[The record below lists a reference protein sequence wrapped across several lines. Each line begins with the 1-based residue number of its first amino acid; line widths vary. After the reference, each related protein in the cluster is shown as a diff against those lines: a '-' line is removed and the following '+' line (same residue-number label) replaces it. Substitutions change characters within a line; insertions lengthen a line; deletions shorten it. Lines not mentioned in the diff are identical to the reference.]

1 MKKLFSKID
10 NTSKE
15 PNSYLGKVFVVGR
28 HTVTV
33 EEVLAEGGFAIV
45 FLVKG
50 SGGRY
55 ALKRMYVNNEHDL
68 NVCKREIQIASN
80 LSGHKNII
88 GYVDSSITH
97 TTGGIHELLLLMPY
111 CKSQVLQ
118 MMNNRLQTG
127 FNESEVLQIF
137 CDVCEAV
144 SRLHHCQT
152 PIIHRDLKVEN
163 ILLADNGH
171 YVLCDFGSATGKVL
185 NPSVHG
191 AAVVEEEIKKYT
203 TLSYRAPEMVDMYCG
218 KPITTKA
225 DVWAL
230 GCLLYKL
237 CFFTLPFGEST
248 LAIQSGNF
256 TIPDNSRYSKAL
268 HCLIRYMLEPD
279 PDIRPDIY
287 QVSAIA
293 FQIQGKE
300 CPVQNLHKVP
310 TPTIESLQ
318 CPPMESENIKR
329 AASVKTPKPT
339 PIATTVEGTSVTPR
353 QRPKGQAVS
362 TGPISLS
369 GQIVGQISGQGNQ
382 TQTTPANS
390 YVQVRLTNR
399 KHTRYL
405 KYTRSLLDIF
415 DKHLINVIIL
425 FYQVSPH
432 VCTPSQSV
440 PFGQSQ
446 GQPSQ
451 YGQSQSPMI
460 SHSPLTQ
467 QSPVTVQDKNAFY
480 FDSRQH
486 DATKSATNVN
496 EKNLEALFPSSGYPD
511 PFKDDTKTMPP
522 PAKIPPPVAPK
533 PGKIL
538 PKLSNPSYPSSS
550 KYPPVTSL
558 PSKLSLPTGPNKA
571 TPLTVTPLTLPKP
584 VNKTE
589 SLSQNISSSTSPPD
603 SPTLSSRHRRNVS
616 DTSAFNKAFATETTQ
631 FLAPYEA
638 SVKPRADDTTTPPE
652 LPNDTRPCIATSAS
666 HVRVGELSNLMG
678 SEGRSLSADVAA
690 WNPFEDVQPFNQLT
704 EDHIFGAEFDK
715 IRRGSNTSISG
726 VKSRES
732 LVMTYTELPEDPF
745 ESAPFS
751 LPRKKSKIG
760 SKTAA
765 IAGGKSINGKT
776 RVPLAQWNSGVE
788 HNGGGVDDEASLI
801 TESSP
806 VSPPFVRAPAEDRSK
821 YEKLAFNAD
830 EVSSDSDKGTKE
842 AKERARKV
850 KRRRVKNVLSRRRRV
865 AAQHDNAD
873 NAANADYES
882 DDSIGSASDLRA
894 MNDEEGND
902 GEANDDDDDDEDGN
916 ARGKHDETISESVR
930 TCGSSAYHAECE
942 SVATHEDDYR
952 MKRPRKHHYRQQ
964 EQQLPTID
972 ADPIVGHQYGEKPLL
987 LDDELDPESKPE
999 QSHGDPFVRHQY
1011 GSKPLLFNNGD
1022 SSSDNDNDKSKSL
1035 NNGIWKVEDDVFA
1048 LAPFP
1053 RSSSSRKSSDSRESE
1068 PKNVDLGGSTRN
1080 SPHNS
1085 NLVTPISCSPI
1096 PAEVFTDLVESKLS
1110 SLPTKSVTLPCKYP
1124 KNVVIANNKTIYEEP
1139 ASFHQPNLIQTS
1151 SPVKSSPHVSIAE
1164 EEENIEKD
1172 LFGSSPFSPSGFT
1185 NPFNNAQSNF
1195 SSIDSASTQ
1204 PMSILSPSVGPSSYV
1219 DYTNCVPLQSHNT
1232 AVTPNNYYT
1241 SHSSTIAST
1250 SKYGMVTVNSEP
1262 VVSVE
1267 PSKDLFGSIPFEEFT
1282 SLKLN
1287 EQQQQQQRPTS
1298 LSLSQ
1303 SLSQSQSPNYVENVV
1318 LTTTLPINNI
1328 VQSPKN
1334 SVVHLTP
1341 TPSSQSQPSSAYT
1354 IQTTTHTARI
1364 TVHAVNSVS
1373 KVDIT
1378 PDMMSPLS
1386 PEPLVVVDDDTPKHN
1401 KKDKSKYHLI
1411 NENHGDVSPT
1421 YKTPHKIKS
1430 TSHKKTPKSK
1440 KNTTAPTGFSNM
1452 SFEDFPSDENEE
1464 RQVGRT
1470 KVAPFEVIRE
1480 TSEKRFGSLKRRSNP
1495 FT

>member
-28 HTVTV
+28 HAVTV

-45 FLVKG
+45 FLVKA

-97 TTGGIHELLLLMPY
+97 TGGGVHELLLLMPY
-111 CKSQVLQ
+111 CKSHVLQ

-127 FNESEVLQIF
+127 FSESEVLQIF

-163 ILLADNGH
+163 ILLADSGN

-225 DVWAL
+225 DIWAL

-279 PDIRPDIY
+279 PDVRPDIY
-287 QVSAIA
+287 QVSVVA

-310 TPTIESLQ
+310 TPTVESLP
-318 CPPMESENIKR
+318 CPPMESENVKKSS
-329 AASVKTPKPT
+329 SVKTPKSVPM
-339 PIATTVEGTSVTPR
+339 ATTVEGTSVTPR

-362 TGPISLS
+362 TGPISLG

-382 TQTTPANS
+382 GQNTPGNSMS
-390 YVQVRLTNR
+390 YV
-399 KHTRYL
+399 
-405 KYTRSLLDIF
+405 
-415 DKHLINVIIL
+415 
-425 FYQVSPH
+425 QVSPH
-432 VCTPSQSV
+432 VCTPNQNV
-440 PFGQSQ
+440 PFGQSP
-446 GQPSQ
+446 GQSSQ

-460 SHSPLTQ
+460 THSPVTQ
-467 QSPVTVQDKNAFY
+467 QSPMTVQDKNAFY
-480 FDSRQH
+480 FDSKQH
-486 DATKSATNVN
+486 DTRGTAN
-496 EKNLEALFPSSGYPD
+496 EKNLEALFPPSGYPD
-511 PFKDDTKTMPP
+511 PFKDDARAMPP
-522 PAKIPPPVAPK
+522 PTKIPPPVAPK
-533 PGKIL
+533 PGKVL
-538 PKLSNPSYPSSS
+538 PKISNPSYPSSS

-558 PSKLSLPTGPNKA
+558 PSKLSVPAGPNKA
-571 TPLTVTPLTLPKP
+571 TPPTVTPPALPKP

-603 SPTLSSRHRRNVS
+603 SPISSSSRHRRNVS

-638 SVKPRADDTTTPPE
+638 SVKPRSNDTTTPPE
-652 LPNDTRPCIATSAS
+652 LPSDIRPCIATSAS
-666 HVRVGELSNLMG
+666 HVRVGELSSLMG

-765 IAGGKSINGKT
+765 IAGGKSTNGRARAPAT
-776 RVPLAQWNSGVE
+776 QWNSGVE
-788 HNGGGVDDEASLI
+788 HNTGGVDDEASLI

-830 EVSSDSDKGTKE
+830 EVSSDSDKGAKETKE
-842 AKERARKV
+842 RPKKA
-850 KRRRVKNVLSRRRRV
+850 KRRRVKNVLSRKRRV
-865 AAQHDNAD
+865 AAHDNAESA
-873 NAANADYES
+873 NAASVEYES

-902 GEANDDDDDDEDGN
+902 DRENDDDDDDEDGN
-916 ARGKHDETISESVR
+916 VRGKHDETISESVR

-952 MKRPRKHHYRQQ
+952 MKRPRRHHYRQQ

-1022 SSSDNDNDKSKSL
+1022 SSSDDNEKSKSL
-1035 NNGIWKVEDDVFA
+1035 NNGLWKMEDDVFA

-1068 PKNVDLGGSTRN
+1068 TKNADPGSARN

-1085 NLVTPISCSPI
+1085 NLVTPIASSPI
-1096 PAEVFTDLVESKLS
+1096 PAEVFVDVADSKTAPPPPSKPPALS
-1110 SLPTKSVTLPCKYP
+1110 CKYP
-1124 KNVVIANNKTIYEEP
+1124 KSISAVNNQIIYEEAP
-1139 ASFHQPNLIQTS
+1139 SFHQPIVQA
-1151 SPVKSSPHVSIAE
+1151 SPVKNSPHVSIAE
-1164 EEENIEKD
+1164 EDENVERD

-1185 NPFNNAQSNF
+1185 NPFNSVQSGF
-1195 SSIDSASTQ
+1195 DAPAQ
-1204 PMSILSPSVGPSSYV
+1204 PMSTILSPAGSSYV
-1219 DYTNCVPLQSHNT
+1219 DYANCIPLQSC
-1232 AVTPNNYYT
+1232 NNYFS
-1241 SHSSTIAST
+1241 SHASTVAST
-1250 SKYGMVTVNSEP
+1250 SKYGMVTVNSETA
-1262 VVSVE
+1262 VIQE
-1267 PSKDLFGSIPFEEFT
+1267 PSKDLFGSIPFEEFA
-1282 SLKLN
+1282 SLKIN
-1287 EQQQQQQRPTS
+1287 EQQPQPRPTS

-1303 SLSQSQSPNYVENVV
+1303 SPSYADSTA
-1318 LTTTLPINNI
+1318 LTTTLPVSV
-1328 VQSPKN
+1328 VQSPKHTI
-1334 SVVHLTP
+1334 VHLTP
-1341 TPSSQSQPSSAYT
+1341 TPPSQPQSTPTFT
-1354 IQTTTHTARI
+1354 IQPTAHTARI
-1364 TVHAVNSVS
+1364 TVQAVNSVS

-1378 PDMMSPLS
+1378 SDIISPMS
-1386 PEPLVVVDDDTPKHN
+1386 PEPLVVADDDTPKHN
-1401 KKDKSKYHLI
+1401 KKDKSKSDKSKYHLI
-1411 NENHGDVSPT
+1411 NENHGDVMNVLPVH
-1421 YKTPHKIKS
+1421 KTSHKIKS
-1430 TSHKKTPKSK
+1430 VSHKKTPKGK
-1440 KNTTAPTGFSNM
+1440 KSTAATAGFSNM

-1464 RQVGRT
+1464 RQTGRT

>member
-15 PNSYLGKVFVVGR
+15 PNSYLGKVFVVGC

-45 FLVKG
+45 FLVKA

-97 TTGGIHELLLLMPY
+97 TGKGVHELLLLMPY

-127 FNESEVLQIF
+127 FSESEVLQIF

-163 ILLADNGH
+163 ILLADSGH

-225 DVWAL
+225 DIWAL

-279 PDIRPDIY
+279 PDLRPDIY
-287 QVSAIA
+287 QVSVIA

-300 CPVQNLHKVP
+300 SPVQNLHKVP
-310 TPTIESLQ
+310 TPTIESLP
-318 CPPMESENIKR
+318 CPLMESENIKR
-329 AASVKTPKPT
+329 SASVKTPKPV

-382 TQTTPANS
+382 TGQNTPGNSIS
-390 YVQVRLTNR
+390 YV
-399 KHTRYL
+399 
-405 KYTRSLLDIF
+405 
-415 DKHLINVIIL
+415 
-425 FYQVSPH
+425 QVSPH
-432 VCTPSQSV
+432 VCTPNQNV
-440 PFGQSQ
+440 PFGQPSQ
-446 GQPSQ
+446 GQP
-451 YGQSQSPMI
+451 SQSPMI

-486 DATKSATNVN
+486 DARPNVN

-511 PFKDDTKTMPP
+511 PFKDDAAAMPP
-522 PAKIPPPVAPK
+522 PTKIPPPVAPK

-550 KYPPVTSL
+550 KYPPVASL
-558 PSKLSLPTGPNKA
+558 PSKLSISTGPNKA
-571 TPLTVTPLTLPKP
+571 TPPTQLTPPALPKP

-589 SLSQNISSSTSPPD
+589 SLSQNISSSISPPD
-603 SPTLSSRHRRNVS
+603 SPTLSSSRHRRNVS
-616 DTSAFNKAFATETTQ
+616 DTSAFNNGHFDVHRAFATETNQ

-638 SVKPRADDTTTPPE
+638 SVKPRSDDAATPPE
-652 LPNDTRPCIATSAS
+652 LPSDTRPCIATSAS
-666 HVRVGELSNLMG
+666 HGELSSLMG

-751 LPRKKSKIG
+751 LPTGKKNKMG

-765 IAGGKSINGKT
+765 IAGGKST
-776 RVPLAQWNSGVE
+776 RVPLGTQWNNSGLEHVGSGVV
-788 HNGGGVDDEASLI
+788 GGVDDEASLI

-830 EVSSDSDKGTKE
+830 EVSSDSDGKRMGP
-842 AKERARKV
+842 KERARKT
-850 KRRRVKNVLSRRRRV
+850 RRRVKNVLSRGKRRV
-865 AAQHDNAD
+865 AAQQRENAD
-873 NAANADYES
+873 NSNAQNVDYES

-894 MNDEEGND
+894 MNDEEEGN
-902 GEANDDDDDDEDGN
+902 DEDGEEN
-916 ARGKHDETISESVR
+916 EDGDGDKRGKRHDETISESVR

-952 MKRPRKHHYRQQ
+952 MKRPRRQHHYRQQ
-964 EQQLPTID
+964 QAQQLPTID

-1022 SSSDNDNDKSKSL
+1022 SSSDDNNDDKSKSL
-1035 NNGIWKVEDDVFA
+1035 IQNGIWKVENDVFA

-1068 PKNVDLGGSTRN
+1068 SKNVDPSGSVRN
-1080 SPHNS
+1080 SPRNS
-1085 NLVTPISCSPI
+1085 NLVTPISSSPL
-1096 PAEVFTDLVESKLS
+1096 PEVVFADIIESKTTALPPPRPTTLS
-1110 SLPTKSVTLPCKYP
+1110 CKYS
-1124 KNVVIANNKTIYEEP
+1124 KSIANNKTIYYEESS
-1139 ASFHQPNLIQTS
+1139 SFPRQSSVVQTS
-1151 SPVKSSPHVSIAE
+1151 SVKSNPRVGIAE
-1164 EEENIEKD
+1164 EEEEDEEEEEQEDAEKD

-1185 NPFNNAQSNF
+1185 NPFNNVQSTYVDSTSAQP
-1195 SSIDSASTQ
+1195 T
-1204 PMSILSPSVGPSSYV
+1204 ILSPVGSSSSSYI
-1219 DYTNCVPLQSHNT
+1219 DYSVPQLQSSHNN
-1232 AVTPNNYYT
+1232 VVSDNYYA
-1241 SHSSTIAST
+1241 SHSSSTIAST
-1250 SKYGMVTVNSEP
+1250 SKYGKVTVNSNEL
-1262 VVSVE
+1262 SASNE
-1267 PSKDLFGSIPFEEFT
+1267 PSKDLFGSIPFDEFA
-1282 SLKLN
+1282 SLKIN
-1287 EQQQQQQRPTS
+1287 EQQQRPTS

-1303 SLSQSQSPNYVENVV
+1303 SPNYVDNVNA
-1318 LTTTLPINNI
+1318 LTTTSTLP
-1328 VQSPKN
+1328 VSSVMQSPKN
-1334 SVVHLTP
+1334 TVIHLMPTPPSQPQPLSQPTP
-1341 TPSSQSQPSSAYT
+1341 TYMIQPTA
-1354 IQTTTHTARI
+1354 HTARI

-1378 PDMMSPLS
+1378 CDMISPMS
-1386 PEPLVVVDDDTPKHN
+1386 PEPLVVADDDTPKHN
-1401 KKDKSKYHLI
+1401 KKEKSSKSDKSKYHLI
-1411 NENHGDVSPT
+1411 DENHGDIVNVLQTTHKVSH
-1421 YKTPHKIKS
+1421 KTKS
-1430 TSHKKTPKSK
+1430 TSHHKKTPKGK
-1440 KNTTAPTGFSNM
+1440 KSSTAATAGFSNM

-1464 RQVGRT
+1464 RQAGRT

-1480 TSEKRFGSLKRRSNP
+1480 ASEKRFGSLKRRSNP

>member
-45 FLVKG
+45 FLVKA

-88 GYVDSSITH
+88 GYVDSNITH
-97 TTGGIHELLLLMPY
+97 TGGGVHELLLLMPY

-118 MMNNRLQTG
+118 MMNTRLQTG
-127 FNESEVLQIF
+127 FSESEVLQIF

-163 ILLADNGH
+163 ILLADSGH
-171 YVLCDFGSATGKVL
+171 YVLCDFGSATGKIL
-185 NPSVHG
+185 NPSIHG

-203 TLSYRAPEMVDMYCG
+203 TVSYRAPEMVDMYCG

-225 DVWAL
+225 DIWAL

-237 CFFTLPFGEST
+237 CYFTLPFGEST

-279 PDIRPDIY
+279 PDLRPDIY
-287 QVSAIA
+287 QVSVIA
-293 FQIQGKE
+293 FQVQGKE

-310 TPTIESLQ
+310 TPTIESLP
-318 CPPMESENIKR
+318 CPPMESESIKR
-329 AASVKTPKPT
+329 SSSVKTPKPISIT
-339 PIATTVEGTSVTPR
+339 TTVEGTSVTPR

-369 GQIVGQISGQGNQ
+369 GQIVGQISGQGSQSQN
-382 TQTTPANS
+382 TPGNS
-390 YVQVRLTNR
+390 LTYV
-399 KHTRYL
+399 
-405 KYTRSLLDIF
+405 
-415 DKHLINVIIL
+415 
-425 FYQVSPH
+425 QVSPH
-432 VCTPSQSV
+432 VCTPNQNV
-440 PFGQSQ
+440 PFGQSP

-451 YGQSQSPMI
+451 YNQSQSPMI

-467 QSPVTVQDKNAFY
+467 QSPVTVQDKSAFY

-486 DATKSATNVN
+486 DARTTTNVT
-496 EKNLEALFPSSGYPD
+496 EKTLEALFPSSGYPD
-511 PFKDDTKTMPP
+511 PFKDDARVMPP
-522 PAKIPPPVAPK
+522 PTKIPPPVAPK

-558 PSKLSLPTGPNKA
+558 PSKLSIPTTGPNKV
-571 TPLTVTPLTLPKP
+571 TSSTVTPPALPKP

-589 SLSQNISSSTSPPD
+589 SLSQNISSSISPPD
-603 SPTLSSRHRRNVS
+603 SPTLSSSRHRRNVS

-638 SVKPRADDTTTPPE
+638 SVKPRSDDTTTPPE
-652 LPNDTRPCIATSAS
+652 LPSDIRPCIATSAS
-666 HVRVGELSNLMG
+666 HVRVGELSSLMG
-678 SEGRSLSADVAA
+678 SEGRSMSADVAA

-751 LPRKKSKIG
+751 LPRKKNKIG

-765 IAGGKSINGKT
+765 IAGGKSTNG
-776 RVPLAQWNSGVE
+776 RARAPLTQWNPGVVERSGS
-788 HNGGGVDDEASLI
+788 GGGVDDEASLI

-830 EVSSDSDKGTKE
+830 EVSSDSDKGAKE
-842 AKERARKV
+842 AKERAKKT

-865 AAQHDNAD
+865 AHENTDNAN
-873 NAANADYES
+873 NATNVDYES

-902 GEANDDDDDDEDGN
+902 QENDDDDDDGGK
-916 ARGKHDETISESVR
+916 RGKHDETISESVR

-952 MKRPRKHHYRQQ
+952 LKRPRKHHYRQQ
-964 EQQLPTID
+964 EQQLPVID

-1022 SSSDNDNDKSKSL
+1022 SSSDDNEKSKSL

-1068 PKNVDLGGSTRN
+1068 TKNADPGSAKN

-1085 NLVTPISCSPI
+1085 NLVTPISSSPI
-1096 PAEVFTDLVESKLS
+1096 PAEVFADVVENKVAAPPPPPSK
-1110 SLPTKSVTLPCKYP
+1110 PCKYP
-1124 KNVVIANNKTIYEEP
+1124 KSISTVNSRTIYEEP
-1139 ASFHQPNLIQTS
+1139 PSFHQPNVQA
-1151 SPVKSSPHVSIAE
+1151 SPVKGSPHVSIAE
-1164 EEENIEKD
+1164 QENEEKD

-1185 NPFNNAQSNF
+1185 NPFNNVQSNYVN
-1195 SSIDSASTQ
+1195 IDASNQ
-1204 PMSILSPSVGPSSYV
+1204 PMSTILSPAGSSTYI
-1219 DYTNCVPLQSHNT
+1219 DYANCISLPSHNPLPDNYC
-1232 AVTPNNYYT
+1232 ASHPNT
-1241 SHSSTIAST
+1241 VAST

-1262 VVSVE
+1262 AVSQA
-1267 PSKDLFGSIPFEEFT
+1267 PSKDLFGSIPFEEFA
-1282 SLKLN
+1282 SLKIN
-1287 EQQQQQQRPTS
+1287 EPQQRPTS

-1303 SLSQSQSPNYVENVV
+1303 SPSYVDNVA
-1318 LTTTLPINNI
+1318 LTTTLPISVI
-1328 VQSPKN
+1328 QSPKN
-1334 SVVHLTP
+1334 TVVHLTP
-1341 TPSSQSQPSSAYT
+1341 TPPSQSQPPPPTYT
-1354 IQTTTHTARI
+1354 IQPTTHTARI
-1364 TVHAVNSVS
+1364 TVQAINSVS

-1378 PDMMSPLS
+1378 SDMISPMS
-1386 PEPLVVVDDDTPKHN
+1386 PEPLVVADDDTPKHN
-1401 KKDKSKYHLI
+1401 KKDKSKADKSKYHLI
-1411 NENHGDVSPT
+1411 NENHGDIVNVLSAHKT
-1421 YKTPHKIKS
+1421 SYKTKS
-1430 TSHKKTPKSK
+1430 VSHKKTPKGK
-1440 KNTTAPTGFSNM
+1440 KNTAATAGFSNM

-1464 RQVGRT
+1464 RQAGRT

-1480 TSEKRFGSLKRRSNP
+1480 ASEKRFGSLKRRSNP

>member
-45 FLVKG
+45 FLVKA

-97 TTGGIHELLLLMPY
+97 TGGGVHELLLLMPY

-127 FNESEVLQIF
+127 FSESEVLQIF

-163 ILLADNGH
+163 ILLADSGH

-203 TLSYRAPEMVDMYCG
+203 TLSYRAPEMVDMYYG

-225 DVWAL
+225 DIWAL

-237 CFFTLPFGEST
+237 CYFTLPFGEST

-279 PDIRPDIY
+279 PDVRPDIY
-287 QVSAIA
+287 QVSVIA

-300 CPVQNLHKVP
+300 SPVQNLHKVP
-310 TPTIESLQ
+310 TPTIESLP

-329 AASVKTPKPT
+329 SASVKTPKPT
-339 PIATTVEGTSVTPR
+339 PIAAVEGTSVTPR

-382 TQTTPANS
+382 VQNPPGNSIS
-390 YVQVRLTNR
+390 YV
-399 KHTRYL
+399 
-405 KYTRSLLDIF
+405 
-415 DKHLINVIIL
+415 
-425 FYQVSPH
+425 QVSPH
-432 VCTPSQSV
+432 VCTPNQNV
-440 PFGQSQ
+440 PFGQSP
-446 GQPSQ
+446 GQPTQ

-467 QSPVTVQDKNAFY
+467 QSPVTVQDKSSFY

-486 DATKSATNVN
+486 DARATTNVN
-496 EKNLEALFPSSGYPD
+496 EKNLEALFPPSGYPD
-511 PFKDDTKTMPP
+511 PFKDDARAMPP
-522 PAKIPPPVAPK
+522 PTKIPPPVAPK
-533 PGKIL
+533 PAKIL
-538 PKLSNPSYPSSS
+538 PKISNPNYSS
-550 KYPPVTSL
+550 KYPPVASL
-558 PSKLSLPTGPNKA
+558 PSKLSIPPTGPNKA
-571 TPLTVTPLTLPKP
+571 APTVTPPALPKP

-603 SPTLSSRHRRNVS
+603 SPTLASSRHRRNVS

-638 SVKPRADDTTTPPE
+638 SVKPRADDTTPPE
-652 LPNDTRPCIATSAS
+652 LPSDIRPCIATSAS
-666 HVRVGELSNLMG
+666 HVRVGELSSLIG

-690 WNPFEDVQPFNQLT
+690 WNPFEDAQPFNQLT

-751 LPRKKSKIG
+751 LPRKKNKIG

-765 IAGGKSINGKT
+765 IAGGKSTVNG
-776 RVPLAQWNSGVE
+776 RSRASLDRWNSGLE
-788 HNGGGVDDEASLI
+788 HRDGSNDGAGVVGSSGGGGGGGVDSAAGIVGGVDEEASLI

-830 EVSSDSDKGTKE
+830 EVSSDSDNKTGQGP
-842 AKERARKV
+842 AKERTKKV

-865 AAQHDNAD
+865 AHDVDNA
-873 NAANADYES
+873 NTVEYES

-894 MNDEEGND
+894 MNDEEGNQ
-902 GEANDDDDDDEDGN
+902 EENDDGDE
-916 ARGKHDETISESVR
+916 RERTIDETISESVR

-952 MKRPRKHHYRQQ
+952 MKRPKRHYREQQ
-964 EQQLPTID
+964 QQQQLPTID

-1011 GSKPLLFNNGD
+1011 GSKPLLFNGD
-1022 SSSDNDNDKSKSL
+1022 SSSDDNERSKSL
-1035 NNGIWKVEDDVFA
+1035 NNGIWKLEDDVFA
-1048 LAPFP
+1048 MAPFP
-1053 RSSSSRKSSDSRESE
+1053 RSSSSRKSSDSRGSES
-1068 PKNVDLGGSTRN
+1068 KNLGSGRN
-1080 SPHNS
+1080 SPSHNS
-1085 NLVTPISCSPI
+1085 SLVTPISSSPVPT
-1096 PAEVFTDLVESKLS
+1096 PAEVFVDVDAGKALT
-1110 SLPTKSVTLPCKYP
+1110 PKSVLSCIQYP
-1124 KNVVIANNKTIYEEP
+1124 KSIGNKAIYEEAP
-1139 ASFHQPNLIQTS
+1139 TSFHQPVPSQTS
-1151 SPVKSSPHVSIAE
+1151 PSVKNSPHRVSIAE
-1164 EEENIEKD
+1164 QEEEEDENAEKD

-1185 NPFNNAQSNF
+1185 NPFNNVQPGYA
-1195 SSIDSASTQ
+1195 SIDAPTQ
-1204 PMSILSPSVGPSSYV
+1204 PAMSTILSSPGSTYL
-1219 DYTNCVPLQSHNT
+1219 DYTNVALQRPHNLAT
-1232 AVTPNNYYT
+1232 DAYYVTSVAAHPT
-1241 SHSSTIAST
+1241 TVASA
-1250 SKYGMVTVNSEP
+1250 SKFGMVTVTQSEP
-1262 VVSVE
+1262 LVAADSC
-1267 PSKDLFGSIPFEEFT
+1267 KDLFGSIPFEEFA
-1282 SLKLN
+1282 SLKIT
-1287 EQQQQQQRPTS
+1287 EQQRPTS
-1298 LSLSQ
+1298 LALSQ
-1303 SLSQSQSPNYVENVV
+1303 SHSVSYIVDNVTLTTGGSSGGGGGGGGGNVQSPN
-1318 LTTTLPINNI
+1318 
-1328 VQSPKN
+1328 
-1334 SVVHLTP
+1334 SVIHLTP
-1341 TPSSQSQPSSAYT
+1341 TPPTAASQQVTYT
-1354 IQTTTHTARI
+1354 IQPTAHTARI

-1373 KVDIT
+1373 KVDIAS
-1378 PDMMSPLS
+1378 DMISPMS
-1386 PEPLVVVDDDTPKHN
+1386 PEPLVGPTDDDTPKH
-1401 KKDKSKYHLI
+1401 KRDKSKSDRSKYHLI
-1411 NENHGDVSPT
+1411 SENHGDIVNVLPAKVS
-1421 YKTPHKIKS
+1421 HKSKS
-1430 TSHKKTPKSK
+1430 VSHKKTPKGKRS
-1440 KNTTAPTGFSNM
+1440 TAATAGFSNM

-1464 RQVGRT
+1464 KQTRT

-1480 TSEKRFGSLKRRSNP
+1480 QSEKRFGSLKRRSNP

>member
-1 MKKLFSKID
+1 MTTRGRRANMKKLFSKID

-15 PNSYLGKVFVVGR
+15 PSSYLGKVFVVGR

-45 FLVKG
+45 FLVKA

-55 ALKRMYVNNEHDL
+55 ALKRIYVNNEYDL
-68 NVCKREIQIASN
+68 NMCKREIQIASN

-97 TTGGIHELLLLMPY
+97 TGGGVHELLLLMPY
-111 CKSQVLQ
+111 CKSQLLQ

-127 FNESEVLQIF
+127 FSESEVLQIF

-163 ILLADNGH
+163 ILLADNGN

-191 AAVVEEEIKKYT
+191 TAIVEEEIKKYT

-225 DVWAL
+225 DIWAL

-237 CFFTLPFGEST
+237 CYFILPFGEST

-256 TIPDNSRYSKAL
+256 TIPDNLRYSKAL
-268 HCLIRYMLEPD
+268 HSLIRYMLEPD
-279 PDIRPDIY
+279 PDVRPDIY
-287 QVSAIA
+287 QVSVIA

-300 CPVQNLHKVP
+300 CPVTNLHKVP
-310 TPTIESLQ
+310 TPTIESLP
-318 CPPMESENIKR
+318 CPPMDSENIKR
-329 AASVKTPKPT
+329 SASVKTPKPT
-339 PIATTVEGTSVTPR
+339 PITAVEGTSVTPR

-362 TGPISLS
+362 TGPINLG
-369 GQIVGQISGQGNQ
+369 GQIVGQISGQGSQAQN
-382 TQTTPANS
+382 PPGNSIS
-390 YVQVRLTNR
+390 YV
-399 KHTRYL
+399 
-405 KYTRSLLDIF
+405 
-415 DKHLINVIIL
+415 
-425 FYQVSPH
+425 QVSPH
-432 VCTPSQSV
+432 VCTPSQNI
-440 PFGQSQ
+440 PFGQSP
-446 GQPSQ
+446 GQSAQ
-451 YGQSQSPMI
+451 YSQSQSPMI

-467 QSPVTVQDKNAFY
+467 QSPVTVQDKNSFY

-486 DATKSATNVN
+486 DARAATNVN
-496 EKNLEALFPSSGYPD
+496 ETNLEALFPPSGYPD
-511 PFKDDTKTMPP
+511 PFKDDARAMPP

-533 PGKIL
+533 PAKIL
-538 PKLSNPSYPSSS
+538 PKLSNPSYPSS
-550 KYPPVTSL
+550 KYPPVASM
-558 PSKLSLPTGPNKA
+558 PSKLSIPPAGPNKA
-571 TPLTVTPLTLPKP
+571 APTVTPPALPKP

-603 SPTLSSRHRRNVS
+603 SPTLASSRHRRNVS

-638 SVKPRADDTTTPPE
+638 SVKPRADDATPPE
-652 LPNDTRPCIATSAS
+652 LPSDIRPCIATSAS
-666 HVRVGELSNLMG
+666 HGELSSLIG

-751 LPRKKSKIG
+751 LPTGKKNKIG

-765 IAGGKSINGKT
+765 IAGDKS
-776 RVPLAQWNSGVE
+776 RAALAQWSSGLEERDGNGESGTIVSGGG
-788 HNGGGVDDEASLI
+788 GGGVDGGAGLVGGLDDEASLI

-830 EVSSDSDKGTKE
+830 EVSSDSDNNKAGAGT
-842 AKERARKV
+842 AKERAKKA
-850 KRRRVKNVLSRRRRV
+850 KRRRVKNVLSRGRRR
-865 AAQHDNAD
+865 AHDLDNA
-873 NAANADYES
+873 NPPEYES

-894 MNDEEGND
+894 MNDEEGNQDEEHD
-902 GEANDDDDDDEDGN
+902 GGGRE
-916 ARGKHDETISESVR
+916 RTIDETVSESVR

-952 MKRPRKHHYRQQ
+952 MKRPKRHYREQ
-964 EQQLPTID
+964 QQLPTID

-1011 GSKPLLFNNGD
+1011 GSKPLLFNGD
-1022 SSSDNDNDKSKSL
+1022 SSSDDNERSKSL
-1035 NNGIWKVEDDVFA
+1035 NNGIWKMEDDVFA
-1048 LAPFP
+1048 MAPFP
-1053 RSSSSRKSSDSRESE
+1053 RSSSSRKSSDSRGSE
-1068 PKNVDLGGSTRN
+1068 PRNVDLASGRN
-1080 SPHNS
+1080 SPSHNS
-1085 NLVTPISCSPI
+1085 NLVTPISSSP
-1096 PAEVFTDLVESKLS
+1096 PATVVPPTEVFVDVEGKAST
-1110 SLPTKSVTLPCKYP
+1110 PKSVLSCVQYSKS
-1124 KNVVIANNKTIYEEP
+1124 IAVAGKKPIYEEAP
-1139 ASFHQPNLIQTS
+1139 ASFHQPVQTS
-1151 SPVKSSPHVSIAE
+1151 PSVKNSPHRIAE
-1164 EEENIEKD
+1164 EEGEDEDAEKD

-1185 NPFNNAQSNF
+1185 NPFNNVRPGYA
-1195 SSIDSASTQ
+1195 SIDAPPQPAMST
-1204 PMSILSPSVGPSSYV
+1204 ILGSPGSVYL
-1219 DYTNCVPLQSHNT
+1219 DYANVPLQRPHNP
-1232 AVTPNNYYT
+1232 ADAYYVTSAGHPT
-1241 SHSSTIAST
+1241 TVASA
-1250 SKYGMVTVNSEP
+1250 SKFGMVTVNQQTEP
-1262 VVSVE
+1262 AVDA
-1267 PSKDLFGSIPFEEFT
+1267 SKDLFGSIPFEEFA
-1282 SLKLN
+1282 SLKIN
-1287 EQQQQQQRPTS
+1287 EQQRPTS
-1298 LSLSQ
+1298 LALPQPHST
-1303 SLSQSQSPNYVENVV
+1303 NYVVVENVTS
-1318 LTTTLPINNI
+1318 LPTTGGS
-1328 VQSPKN
+1328 VQSPN
-1334 SVVHLTP
+1334 SVVHLAATP
-1341 TPSSQSQPSSAYT
+1341 PTSQQATYT
-1354 IQTTTHTARI
+1354 IQPTAHTARI

-1373 KVDIT
+1373 KVDIAS
-1378 PDMMSPLS
+1378 DMISPMS
-1386 PEPLVVVDDDTPKHN
+1386 PEPLVGPADDDTPKHN
-1401 KKDKSKYHLI
+1401 KRDKSKSDRSKYHLI
-1411 NENHGDVSPT
+1411 SENHGDVVNVLPAKVLSH
-1421 YKTPHKIKS
+1421 KTKS
-1430 TSHKKTPKSK
+1430 AGHKKTPKGKRSSAA
-1440 KNTTAPTGFSNM
+1440 TAGFSNM

-1464 RQVGRT
+1464 KQVART

-1480 TSEKRFGSLKRRSNP
+1480 QSEKRFGSLKRRSNP

>member
-45 FLVKG
+45 FLVKA

-127 FNESEVLQIF
+127 FSESEVLQIF

-163 ILLADNGH
+163 ILLADSGH

-225 DVWAL
+225 DIWAL

-279 PDIRPDIY
+279 PDTRPDIY
-287 QVSAIA
+287 QVSAVV

-310 TPTIESLQ
+310 TPTVESLP

-329 AASVKTPKPT
+329 SASVKTPKPT
-339 PIATTVEGTSVTPR
+339 PITTTVEGTSVTPR

-362 TGPISLS
+362 TGPISLG

-390 YVQVRLTNR
+390 ISYV
-399 KHTRYL
+399 
-405 KYTRSLLDIF
+405 
-415 DKHLINVIIL
+415 
-425 FYQVSPH
+425 QVSPH
-432 VCTPSQSV
+432 VCTPNQSV

-446 GQPSQ
+446 AQPSQ

-467 QSPVTVQDKNAFY
+467 QSPVTVQDKSAFY

-486 DATKSATNVN
+486 DARATTN
-496 EKNLEALFPSSGYPD
+496 EKNFEALFPSSGYPD
-511 PFKDDTKTMPP
+511 PFKDDARAMPP

-558 PSKLSLPTGPNKA
+558 PSKLSIPTGPNKA
-571 TPLTVTPLTLPKP
+571 TPSTVTPPALPKP

-589 SLSQNISSSTSPPD
+589 SLSQNISSSISPPD
-603 SPTLSSRHRRNVS
+603 SPTLSSSRHRRNVS

-638 SVKPRADDTTTPPE
+638 SVKPRSDDTTTPPE
-652 LPNDTRPCIATSAS
+652 LPNDTRPCIAISAS
-666 HVRVGELSNLMG
+666 HGELSSLMG
-678 SEGRSLSADVAA
+678 SEGRSLSADVAT

-751 LPRKKSKIG
+751 LPTGKKNKIG

-765 IAGGKSINGKT
+765 IAGG
-776 RVPLAQWNSGVE
+776 
-788 HNGGGVDDEASLI
+788 
-801 TESSP
+801 
-806 VSPPFVRAPAEDRSK
+806 
-821 YEKLAFNAD
+821 NA
-830 EVSSDSDKGTKE
+830 
-842 AKERARKV
+842 
-850 KRRRVKNVLSRRRRV
+850 
-865 AAQHDNAD
+865 
-873 NAANADYES
+873 
-882 DDSIGSASDLRA
+882 
-894 MNDEEGND
+894 
-902 GEANDDDDDDEDGN
+902 
-916 ARGKHDETISESVR
+916 
-930 TCGSSAYHAECE
+930 
-942 SVATHEDDYR
+942 
-952 MKRPRKHHYRQQ
+952 
-964 EQQLPTID
+964 
-972 ADPIVGHQYGEKPLL
+972 
-987 LDDELDPESKPE
+987 
-999 QSHGDPFVRHQY
+999 
-1011 GSKPLLFNNGD
+1011 
-1022 SSSDNDNDKSKSL
+1022 
-1035 NNGIWKVEDDVFA
+1035 
-1048 LAPFP
+1048 
-1053 RSSSSRKSSDSRESE
+1053 
-1068 PKNVDLGGSTRN
+1068 
-1080 SPHNS
+1080 
-1085 NLVTPISCSPI
+1085 
-1096 PAEVFTDLVESKLS
+1096 
-1110 SLPTKSVTLPCKYP
+1110 
-1124 KNVVIANNKTIYEEP
+1124 
-1139 ASFHQPNLIQTS
+1139 
-1151 SPVKSSPHVSIAE
+1151 
-1164 EEENIEKD
+1164 
-1172 LFGSSPFSPSGFT
+1172 
-1185 NPFNNAQSNF
+1185 
-1195 SSIDSASTQ
+1195 
-1204 PMSILSPSVGPSSYV
+1204 
-1219 DYTNCVPLQSHNT
+1219 
-1232 AVTPNNYYT
+1232 
-1241 SHSSTIAST
+1241 
-1250 SKYGMVTVNSEP
+1250 
-1262 VVSVE
+1262 
-1267 PSKDLFGSIPFEEFT
+1267 
-1282 SLKLN
+1282 
-1287 EQQQQQQRPTS
+1287 
-1298 LSLSQ
+1298 
-1303 SLSQSQSPNYVENVV
+1303 
-1318 LTTTLPINNI
+1318 
-1328 VQSPKN
+1328 
-1334 SVVHLTP
+1334 
-1341 TPSSQSQPSSAYT
+1341 
-1354 IQTTTHTARI
+1354 
-1364 TVHAVNSVS
+1364 
-1373 KVDIT
+1373 
-1378 PDMMSPLS
+1378 
-1386 PEPLVVVDDDTPKHN
+1386 
-1401 KKDKSKYHLI
+1401 
-1411 NENHGDVSPT
+1411 
-1421 YKTPHKIKS
+1421 
-1430 TSHKKTPKSK
+1430 
-1440 KNTTAPTGFSNM
+1440 
-1452 SFEDFPSDENEE
+1452 
-1464 RQVGRT
+1464 
-1470 KVAPFEVIRE
+1470 
-1480 TSEKRFGSLKRRSNP
+1480 
-1495 FT
+1495 

>member
-15 PNSYLGKVFVVGR
+15 PNSYLGKVFVVGS

-45 FLVKG
+45 FLVKA

-80 LSGHKNII
+80 LNGHKNII
-88 GYVDSSITH
+88 GYIDSSITH
-97 TTGGIHELLLLMPY
+97 TGKGVHELLLLMPY

-127 FNESEVLQIF
+127 FSESEVLQIF

-163 ILLADNGH
+163 ILLADSGH

-225 DVWAL
+225 DIWAL

-279 PDIRPDIY
+279 PDLRPDIY
-287 QVSAIA
+287 QVSVIA

-310 TPTIESLQ
+310 TPTIESLP
-318 CPPMESENIKR
+318 CPLMESENIKR
-329 AASVKTPKPT
+329 SSSVKTPKPA

-382 TQTTPANS
+382 AQNTPGNSIS
-390 YVQVRLTNR
+390 YV
-399 KHTRYL
+399 
-405 KYTRSLLDIF
+405 
-415 DKHLINVIIL
+415 
-425 FYQVSPH
+425 QVSPH
-432 VCTPSQSV
+432 VCTPNQNV
-440 PFGQSQ
+440 PFVQPSQ
-446 GQPSQ
+446 GQP
-451 YGQSQSPMI
+451 SQSPMI

-486 DATKSATNVN
+486 DTRTNVN

-511 PFKDDTKTMPP
+511 PFKDDTTAMPP
-522 PAKIPPPVAPK
+522 PTKIPPPVAPK

-550 KYPPVTSL
+550 KYPPVASL
-558 PSKLSLPTGPNKA
+558 PSKLSISTGPNKA
-571 TPLTVTPLTLPKP
+571 TPPTQVTPPALPKP

-616 DTSAFNKAFATETTQ
+616 DTSAFNNGHFDVHRAFATETSQ

-638 SVKPRADDTTTPPE
+638 SVKPRSDDATTPPE
-652 LPNDTRPCIATSAS
+652 LPSDTRPCITTSAS
-666 HVRVGELSNLMG
+666 HVRVGELSSLMG

-751 LPRKKSKIG
+751 LPTGKKSKIG

-765 IAGGKSINGKT
+765 IAGGKSA
-776 RVPLAQWNSGVE
+776 RVPLTQWNNSGLE
-788 HNGGGVDDEASLI
+788 HGGGVDDEASLI

-806 VSPPFVRAPAEDRSK
+806 ISPPFVRAPTEDRSK

-830 EVSSDSDKGTKE
+830 EVSSDSDGKTDT
-842 AKERARKV
+842 KERARKT
-850 KRRRVKNVLSRRRRV
+850 RRRVKNVLNRGKRRV
-865 AAQHDNAD
+865 AAHRDTNAD
-873 NAANADYES
+873 NSNATNVDYES

-894 MNDEEGND
+894 MNDEEEGND
-902 GEANDDDDDDEDGN
+902 EDGEENDDDDGN
-916 ARGKHDETISESVR
+916 KRGKHDETISESVR

-952 MKRPRKHHYRQQ
+952 MKRPRRQHHYRQQ
-964 EQQLPTID
+964 QVQQLPTID

-1022 SSSDNDNDKSKSL
+1022 SSSDDNNDDKSKSL
-1035 NNGIWKVEDDVFA
+1035 IQNGIWKIENDVFA

-1068 PKNVDLGGSTRN
+1068 PKNVDPGSSTRN
-1080 SPHNS
+1080 SPRNS
-1085 NLVTPISCSPI
+1085 NLVTPISNSP
-1096 PAEVFTDLVESKLS
+1096 
-1110 SLPTKSVTLPCKYP
+1110 LPTEVVLADVIENKTTALPPPRPAALSCKYP
-1124 KNVVIANNKTIYEEP
+1124 KSIANNKTIYYEEP
-1139 ASFHQPNLIQTS
+1139 SSFPRQSNIQT
-1151 SPVKSSPHVSIAE
+1151 SPVKSNPHVGIAE
-1164 EEENIEKD
+1164 EEEEKEEEQENVEKD

-1185 NPFNNAQSNF
+1185 NPFNNVQSSYVTN
-1195 SSIDSASTQ
+1195 IDSTSTQ
-1204 PMSILSPSVGPSSYV
+1204 PTISMILSPAGSSSSYV
-1219 DYTNCVPLQSHNT
+1219 DYGNRIPQLQSSHNN
-1232 AVTPNNYYT
+1232 VVSDNYYT
-1241 SHSSTIAST
+1241 SHSNSTVAST
-1250 SKYGMVTVNSEP
+1250 SKYGKVTVNSGELAA
-1262 VVSVE
+1262 E
-1267 PSKDLFGSIPFEEFT
+1267 PSKDLFGSIPFDEFA
-1282 SLKLN
+1282 SLKIN
-1287 EQQQQQQRPTS
+1287 EQQQRPTS

-1303 SLSQSQSPNYVENVV
+1303 SPNYVDNVA
-1318 LTTTLPINNI
+1318 LSTTSALP
-1328 VQSPKN
+1328 VSSVMQSPKN
-1334 SVVHLTP
+1334 TIVHLMP
-1341 TPSSQSQPSSAYT
+1341 TPPSQSQPPPPPTPTYT
-1354 IQTTTHTARI
+1354 IQPTAHTARI

-1378 PDMMSPLS
+1378 CDMISPMS

-1401 KKDKSKYHLI
+1401 KRERSKSDKSKYHLI
-1411 NENHGDVSPT
+1411 DENHGDIVNVLQTAHKVSH
-1421 YKTPHKIKS
+1421 KTKS
-1430 TSHKKTPKSK
+1430 TSHHKKTPKGK
-1440 KNTTAPTGFSNM
+1440 KNSTAATTGFSNM

-1464 RQVGRT
+1464 RQAGRT

-1480 TSEKRFGSLKRRSNP
+1480 VSEKRFGSLKRRSNP

>member
-45 FLVKG
+45 FLVKA

-127 FNESEVLQIF
+127 FSESEVLQIF

-163 ILLADNGH
+163 ILLADSGH

-191 AAVVEEEIKKYT
+191 ASVVEEEIKKYT

-237 CFFTLPFGEST
+237 CFFTLPFGESM

-279 PDIRPDIY
+279 PDVRPDIY
-287 QVSAIA
+287 QVSAVA

-310 TPTIESLQ
+310 TPTVESLP
-318 CPPMESENIKR
+318 CPPMESESIKR
-329 AASVKTPKPT
+329 SASVKTPKPT

-390 YVQVRLTNR
+390 ISYV
-399 KHTRYL
+399 
-405 KYTRSLLDIF
+405 
-415 DKHLINVIIL
+415 
-425 FYQVSPH
+425 QVSPH

-446 GQPSQ
+446 AQSSQ

-467 QSPVTVQDKNAFY
+467 QSPVTVQDKSTFY

-486 DATKSATNVN
+486 DARATTNVS
-496 EKNLEALFPSSGYPD
+496 ENLEALFPSSGYPD
-511 PFKDDTKTMPP
+511 PFKDDARTMPP

-558 PSKLSLPTGPNKA
+558 PSKLSIPTGPNKA
-571 TPLTVTPLTLPKP
+571 TPLTVTPPALPKP

-589 SLSQNISSSTSPPD
+589 SLSQNISSSISPPD
-603 SPTLSSRHRRNVS
+603 SPTLSSSRHRRNVS

-638 SVKPRADDTTTPPE
+638 SVKPRSDDTTTPPE
-652 LPNDTRPCIATSAS
+652 LPSDTRPCIATSAS
-666 HVRVGELSNLMG
+666 HGELSSLMG

-732 LVMTYTELPEDPF
+732 LVMTYTDLPEDPF

-751 LPRKKSKIG
+751 LPTGKKNKIG

-765 IAGGKSINGKT
+765 IAGGKSANGRA
-776 RVPLAQWNSGVE
+776 RVPLAQWNSGIE
-788 HNGGGVDDEASLI
+788 HGGNGGVDDEASLI

-830 EVSSDSDKGTKE
+830 EVSSDSDKGAKE
-842 AKERARKV
+842 AKERTKKT
-850 KRRRVKNVLSRRRRV
+850 KRRRVKNVLNRRRRV
-865 AAQHDNAD
+865 AAQHENAD
-873 NAANADYES
+873 NAANVDYES

-902 GEANDDDDDDEDGN
+902 GEVNDDGDDDEDGDV
-916 ARGKHDETISESVR
+916 RGKHDETISESVR

-1022 SSSDNDNDKSKSL
+1022 SSSDDNDKSKSL

-1068 PKNVDLGGSTRN
+1068 PRNVELGGSARN

-1085 NLVTPISCSPI
+1085 NLVTPISSSPI
-1096 PAEVFTDLVESKLS
+1096 PPEVFVDVTMESK
-1110 SLPTKSVTLPCKYP
+1110 PAPPAAKSAALPCKYP
-1124 KNVVIANNKTIYEEP
+1124 KNIVIANSKTIYEEP
-1139 ASFHQPNLIQTS
+1139 VSFHQPNVVQTS
-1151 SPVKSSPHVSIAE
+1151 SPIKNSPRVSIAE
-1164 EEENIEKD
+1164 EEEESMEKD

-1185 NPFNNAQSNF
+1185 NPFNNAQTGF
-1195 SSIDSASTQ
+1195 SSIDPAPAQ
-1204 PMSILSPSVGPSSYV
+1204 PMSILSPAGPSSYI
-1219 DYTNCVPLQSHNT
+1219 DYANCVPLQSHN
-1232 AVTPNNYYT
+1232 ATPDNYYA
-1241 SHSSTIAST
+1241 SHPNTIACT

-1262 VVSVE
+1262 AVSAE
-1267 PSKDLFGSIPFEEFT
+1267 PSKDLFGSIPFEEFA

-1298 LSLSQ
+1298 LSLSLSQ
-1303 SLSQSQSPNYVENVV
+1303 SLSQSQSPNYVDNVV
-1318 LTTTLPINNI
+1318 LTTTLPVSSVI
-1328 VQSPKN
+1328 QSPKN

-1341 TPSSQSQPSSAYT
+1341 TPSSQPPSAYT

-1378 PDMMSPLS
+1378 SDMISPMS
-1386 PEPLVVVDDDTPKHN
+1386 PEPLVVADDDTPKHN
-1401 KKDKSKYHLI
+1401 KKDKSKSDKSKYHLI
-1411 NENHGDVSPT
+1411 NENHGDMVDVLPT
-1421 YKTPHKIKS
+1421 YKASHKTKS
-1430 TSHKKTPKSK
+1430 ASHKKTPKGK
-1440 KNTTAPTGFSNM
+1440 KSTAATAGFSNM

-1464 RQVGRT
+1464 RQAGRT

-1480 TSEKRFGSLKRRSNP
+1480 ASEKRFGSLKRRSNP

>member
-45 FLVKG
+45 FLVKA

-88 GYVDSSITH
+88 GYIDSSITH
-97 TTGGIHELLLLMPY
+97 TGGGVHELLLLMPY

-127 FNESEVLQIF
+127 FSESEVLQIF

-163 ILLADNGH
+163 ILLADSGH

-185 NPSVHG
+185 NPGVHG

-225 DVWAL
+225 DIWAL

-237 CFFTLPFGEST
+237 CYFTLPFGEST

-279 PDIRPDIY
+279 PDVRPDIY
-287 QVSAIA
+287 QVSVIA

-310 TPTIESLQ
+310 TPTIESLP

-329 AASVKTPKPT
+329 SASVKTPKPT
-339 PIATTVEGTSVTPR
+339 PIAAVEGTSVTPR

-382 TQTTPANS
+382 AQNPPGNSIS
-390 YVQVRLTNR
+390 YV
-399 KHTRYL
+399 
-405 KYTRSLLDIF
+405 
-415 DKHLINVIIL
+415 
-425 FYQVSPH
+425 QVSPH
-432 VCTPSQSV
+432 VCTPSQNV
-440 PFGQSQ
+440 PFGQSP
-446 GQPSQ
+446 GQPTQ

-467 QSPVTVQDKNAFY
+467 QSPVTVQDKNSFY

-486 DATKSATNVN
+486 DARAATNVN
-496 EKNLEALFPSSGYPD
+496 EKNLEALFPPSGYPD
-511 PFKDDTKTMPP
+511 PFKDDARAMPP
-522 PAKIPPPVAPK
+522 PTKIPPLVAPK
-533 PGKIL
+533 PAKIL
-538 PKLSNPSYPSSS
+538 PKLSNPSFSSS
-550 KYPPVTSL
+550 KYPPVASL
-558 PSKLSLPTGPNKA
+558 PSKLSIPPTGPNKA
-571 TPLTVTPLTLPKP
+571 APTVTPPALPKP

-603 SPTLSSRHRRNVS
+603 SPTLASSRHRRNVS

-638 SVKPRADDTTTPPE
+638 SVKPRADDTTPPE
-652 LPNDTRPCIATSAS
+652 LPSDIRPCIATSAS
-666 HVRVGELSNLMG
+666 HVRVGELSSLIG

-751 LPRKKSKIG
+751 LPRKKNKIG

-765 IAGGKSINGKT
+765 IAGGKSAMNG
-776 RVPLAQWNSGVE
+776 RSRGPLTQWNSGLE
-788 HNGGGVDDEASLI
+788 HRNGTNDVAGVGVVGGGVDGGTGIVGGVDDEASLI

-830 EVSSDSDKGTKE
+830 EVSSDSDNKGVAT
-842 AKERARKV
+842 KERAKKA

-865 AAQHDNAD
+865 AHDVN
-873 NAANADYES
+873 NANAVEYES

-894 MNDEEGND
+894 MNDEEGNQDEEND
-902 GEANDDDDDDEDGN
+902 GDE
-916 ARGKHDETISESVR
+916 RERTIDETVSESVR

-952 MKRPRKHHYRQQ
+952 IKRPKRHYREQQ
-964 EQQLPTID
+964 QQQLPTID

-1011 GSKPLLFNNGD
+1011 GSKPLLFNGD
-1022 SSSDNDNDKSKSL
+1022 SSSDDNERSKSL
-1035 NNGIWKVEDDVFA
+1035 NNGIWKLEDDVFA
-1048 LAPFP
+1048 MAPFP
-1053 RSSSSRKSSDSRESE
+1053 RSSSSRKSSDSRGSES
-1068 PKNVDLGGSTRN
+1068 KNVDLGSDRN
-1080 SPHNS
+1080 SPSHNS
-1085 NLVTPISCSPI
+1085 NLVTPISSSPVSA
-1096 PAEVFTDLVESKLS
+1096 PTEVFVDVDAGSKALT
-1110 SLPTKSVTLPCKYP
+1110 PKSVLSCIQYP
-1124 KNVVIANNKTIYEEP
+1124 KSIAVTGVSNKAIYEEP
-1139 ASFHQPNLIQTS
+1139 PVSFHQPIQTS
-1151 SPVKSSPHVSIAE
+1151 PSVKSGPHRVGIAE
-1164 EEENIEKD
+1164 EEEEEAEDENAEKD

-1185 NPFNNAQSNF
+1185 NPFNNVQPGYAG
-1195 SSIDSASTQ
+1195 IDAATQ
-1204 PMSILSPSVGPSSYV
+1204 PAMSTILSSPGSTYL
-1219 DYTNCVPLQSHNT
+1219 DYANVPLQRPHNPTDAYYVASTALPT
-1232 AVTPNNYYT
+1232 AV
-1241 SHSSTIAST
+1241 ASA
-1250 SKYGMVTVNSEP
+1250 SKFGMVTVNQSEP
-1262 VVSVE
+1262 LVSGDT
-1267 PSKDLFGSIPFEEFT
+1267 SKDLFGSIPFEEFA
-1282 SLKLN
+1282 SLKIN
-1287 EQQQQQQRPTS
+1287 EQQRPTS
-1298 LSLSQ
+1298 LALSQ
-1303 SLSQSQSPNYVENVV
+1303 SHSSNYVDNVT
-1318 LTTTLPINNI
+1318 LTTGSGGGGSGS
-1328 VQSPKN
+1328 VQSPN

-1341 TPSSQSQPSSAYT
+1341 TPPTAASQQVTYT
-1354 IQTTTHTARI
+1354 IQPTAHTARI

-1373 KVDIT
+1373 KVDIAS
-1378 PDMMSPLS
+1378 DMISPMS
-1386 PEPLVVVDDDTPKHN
+1386 PEPLVGPTDDDTPKH
-1401 KKDKSKYHLI
+1401 KRDKSKYHLI
-1411 NENHGDVSPT
+1411 SENHGDIVNVLPTKVSH
-1421 YKTPHKIKS
+1421 KTK
-1430 TSHKKTPKSK
+1430 TVSHKKTPKSK
-1440 KNTTAPTGFSNM
+1440 RSTAATAGFSNM

-1464 RQVGRT
+1464 KQTRT

-1480 TSEKRFGSLKRRSNP
+1480 QSEKRFGSLKRRSNP

>member
-45 FLVKG
+45 FLVKS

-127 FNESEVLQIF
+127 FSESEVLQIF

-163 ILLADNGH
+163 ILLADSGH

-185 NPSVHG
+185 NPNVHG

-225 DVWAL
+225 DIWAL

-287 QVSAIA
+287 QVSAVA

-310 TPTIESLQ
+310 TPTIESLP

-390 YVQVRLTNR
+390 ISYVQV
-399 KHTRYL
+399 
-405 KYTRSLLDIF
+405 
-415 DKHLINVIIL
+415 
-425 FYQVSPH
+425 SPL

-446 GQPSQ
+446 AQPSQ

-486 DATKSATNVN
+486 EAARATTNVN

-511 PFKDDTKTMPP
+511 PFKDDTRAMPP

-558 PSKLSLPTGPNKA
+558 PSKLSISTGPNKA
-571 TPLTVTPLTLPKP
+571 TPPTVTPPALPKP

-589 SLSQNISSSTSPPD
+589 SLSQNISSSISPPD
-603 SPTLSSRHRRNVS
+603 SPTLSSSRHRRNVS

-638 SVKPRADDTTTPPE
+638 SVKPRSDDTTTPPE
-652 LPNDTRPCIATSAS
+652 LSSDTRPCIATSAS
-666 HVRVGELSNLMG
+666 HVRVGELSSLMG

-765 IAGGKSINGKT
+765 IAGGKPTNGRP

-788 HNGGGVDDEASLI
+788 QGGGVDDEASLI

-830 EVSSDSDKGTKE
+830 EVSSDSDKGAKE
-842 AKERARKV
+842 AKERAKKT
-850 KRRRVKNVLSRRRRV
+850 KRRRVKNVLNRRRRV
-865 AAQHDNAD
+865 AAQQHDSNAD
-873 NAANADYES
+873 NATNVEYES

-902 GEANDDDDDDEDGN
+902 GEVNDDEDGGRV
-916 ARGKHDETISESVR
+916 RGKHDETISESVR

-952 MKRPRKHHYRQQ
+952 MKRPRRHHYRQQ

-1022 SSSDNDNDKSKSL
+1022 SSSDNDNDKSKSKSKSL

-1068 PKNVDLGGSTRN
+1068 PRNVDPAGSAKN

-1085 NLVTPISCSPI
+1085 NLVTPISSSPI
-1096 PAEVFTDLVESKLS
+1096 PTEVFVDVTESK
-1110 SLPTKSVTLPCKYP
+1110 PTPAPVKPAPLPCKYP
-1124 KNVVIANNKTIYEEP
+1124 KSVVIANSKTIFEEP
-1139 ASFHQPNLIQTS
+1139 ASFHQPVQAS
-1151 SPVKSSPHVSIAE
+1151 SPIKSSPHVSIAE
-1164 EEENIEKD
+1164 EEENTERD

-1185 NPFNNAQSNF
+1185 NPFNSAQANF
-1195 SSIDSASTQ
+1195 TSVDPTSTQ
-1204 PMSILSPSVGPSSYV
+1204 PVSLLSPVGPSSYI
-1219 DYTNCVPLQSHNT
+1219 DYANCAPLQSHN
-1232 AVTPNNYYT
+1232 AVPDNYYA
-1241 SHSSTIAST
+1241 SHSSTIACT

-1262 VVSVE
+1262 TVSAE
-1267 PSKDLFGSIPFEEFT
+1267 PSKDLFGSIPFDEFA

-1287 EQQQQQQRPTS
+1287 EQQQQQQQQRPTS

-1303 SLSQSQSPNYVENVV
+1303 SQSLSLSQSQSPSYVDNVA
-1318 LTTTLPINNI
+1318 LTTVLPVSGV

-1341 TPSSQSQPSSAYT
+1341 TPPSQPQPPAVYA

-1378 PDMMSPLS
+1378 SDMISPMS
-1386 PEPLVVVDDDTPKHN
+1386 PEPLVVADDDTPKHN
-1401 KKDKSKYHLI
+1401 KKDKSKADKSKYHLI
-1411 NENHGDVSPT
+1411 NENHGDAVDVLPT
-1421 YKTPHKIKS
+1421 YKASHKTKS
-1430 TSHKKTPKSK
+1430 VSHKKTPKGK
-1440 KNTTAPTGFSNM
+1440 KSTAATAGFSNM

-1464 RQVGRT
+1464 KQAGRA

-1480 TSEKRFGSLKRRSNP
+1480 ASEKRFGSLKRRSNP